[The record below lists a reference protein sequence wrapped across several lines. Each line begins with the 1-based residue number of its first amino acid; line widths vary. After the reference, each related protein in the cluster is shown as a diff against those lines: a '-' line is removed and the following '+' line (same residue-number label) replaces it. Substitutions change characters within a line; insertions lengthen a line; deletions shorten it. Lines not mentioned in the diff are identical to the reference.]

1 MVTGITQ
8 PTGLPSKRTLRAIL
22 LAGVATSLP
31 LFAMGAQAQEVTID
45 DDRTT
50 PVETATASNGNPA
63 DVTIDTDGS
72 ITLDNGGTAVTVN
85 SDNDFTLQG
94 DLVLGHVDDAIGVL
108 IEPGNTGDIIIG
120 GRILMERT
128 EAQED
133 ANADEEVTDYADD
146 RYGVLLQAGG
156 THTGD
161 ISFSSTGAIRLYGDN
176 SVGMDLAGGLDGNLS
191 IAGDFTVGGENAVG
205 LAIRDTVTGD
215 VTISS
220 SSISFVGGT
229 GATGYLIEG
238 DIEGRLLHAGSITV
252 TGYFD
257 STVDSEAD
265 PDNNNEEQAALQGGS
280 AIDLSGNVD
289 GGFLIQG
296 PVPVADRPTDY
307 TAPATASV
315 LVDGSAPALWIHG
328 GAVLGELDTSDFGA
342 GYGSWGFVNRGNIT
356 ARGLYSQVNSTGARI
371 EDATI
376 FGGVRNDGTI
386 RASSY
391 NGNATALHL
400 GNITL
405 DTLRNA
411 GTIQAVSNA
420 DDATLGTVNAT
431 ALLIDADAT
440 VPSLRNDLRIESAV
454 TADNGNAIGINDESG
469 TLTEIYNT
477 GGIFATVIDFA
488 DDDGEDP
495 TGEAIAIDVSANT
508 TGVTIRNTVSDTF
521 DEDTGNRANFGQVR
535 GNVLFGT
542 GNNSYLAESGVT
554 QGDIFFQG
562 GDDTASFSQSAHM
575 FGDIDFGMGAD
586 LFDLDDANFVGN
598 VEFGGGMDVMNI
610 LGGGFFSGDVTDS
623 DGMLDITVSGGS
635 TFYETG
641 AEDTSIS
648 NLFIGSAST
657 LGIGISENGAGA
669 TSFIVSDTATLE
681 DGATIQPVFIG
692 GAVETVTAEI
702 IIADILNVDPT
713 QLVIG
718 DAEGNT
724 PYLFNITFDTT
735 TDATAGTESLILNV
749 QRRTAQELGLQ
760 EGLAPAYVPT
770 LEALATDDNLGP
782 LVLNFTQEADFRD
795 ALSQLL
801 AGPLD
806 APLAYARAQNNSVT
820 SIVTQRLDLARNA
833 GAYPRTFWIQEETYF
848 LNRES
853 DDVSN
858 GFDGGGFSLAA
869 GVDAGLDNYVD
880 AVGLSL
886 SISSAKYDEKKG
898 GDFPF
903 ERLTYGFGAYAAF
916 STGPVQL
923 DTRAEYAITK
933 SESERNISIGSV
945 DRTAFGEWDGSQIA
959 ASARVRYSAEV
970 LGLTTEPF
978 VSADFVSIT
987 EDAYEETGGGNG
999 VNLAVEE
1006 RTYESLRAN
1015 VGLRVG
1021 KVFEMRPSIYD
1032 TGIPGTI
1039 HPQFTLA
1046 WSQELNDDPLT
1057 ADYRYLSGGD
1067 EFTLFTDPEE
1077 GAAIVGADVAY
1088 ENEYAKLH
1096 LGVSG
1101 TFGDTTEAL
1110 ILRAG
1115 VGLKW

>member
-1 MVTGITQ
+1 MVSGITQ
-8 PTGLPSKRTLRAIL
+8 PTGLSGKRSLRAIL
-22 LAGVATSLP
+22 LAGVATSL
-31 LFAMGAQAQEVTID
+31 FVAGAQAQVTVD

-50 PVETATASNGNPA
+50 PIETGTADNGSPA
-63 DVTIDTDGS
+63 DVTISSDGS

-85 SDNDFTLQG
+85 SDNDLTVQG
-94 DLVLGHVDDAIGVL
+94 DIVLGHVDDAIGVL
-108 IEPGNTGDIIIG
+108 IEPGNEGDIVIG
-120 GRILMERT
+120 GRILLERT
-128 EAQED
+128 QAQED
-133 ANADEEVTDYADD
+133 ANADEEVTDYADN
-146 RYGVLLQAGG
+146 RYGLLLQAGG

-161 ISFSSTGAIRLYGDN
+161 ISFNSTGAIRLYGDN
-176 SVGMDLAGGLDGNLS
+176 SVGMDLSGALDGDLA
-191 IAGDFTVGGENAVG
+191 IAGDFTVGGQNAVG

-215 VTISS
+215 VTINS
-220 SSISFVGGT
+220 SSISFVGGS
-229 GATGYLIEG
+229 GATGYLIDG

-257 STVDSEAD
+257 STPDSEND

-280 AIDLSGNVD
+280 AINLSGNVD

-296 PVPVADRPTDY
+296 PVPQADRPADY
-307 TAPATASV
+307 NAPATASV
-315 LVDGSAPALWIHG
+315 LVDGSAPALFIHG

-342 GYGSWGFVNRGNIT
+342 DYGSWGFVNRGNIT
-356 ARGLYSQVNSTGARI
+356 SRGLYSQVDATGARI

-376 FGGVRNDGTI
+376 FGGIRNDGTV

-391 NGNATALHL
+391 NGDATALHL

-420 DDATLGTVNAT
+420 DDATLGTVNAI
-431 ALLIDADAT
+431 ALKIDADAT
-440 VPSLRNDLRIESAV
+440 LPSLRNDLRIESAV
-454 TADNGNAIGINDESG
+454 TADDGNAIAIQDDSG
-469 TLTEIYNT
+469 TLTEIVNT
-477 GGIFATVIDFA
+477 GGIFANVIDFA
-488 DDDGEDP
+488 DEEGTPPDGD
-495 TGEAIAIDVSANT
+495 AIAIDVSANT
-508 TGVTIRNTVSDTF
+508 TGVTIRNTVSDSF
-521 DEDTGNRANFGQVR
+521 DEENGNRANFGQLR
-535 GNVLFGT
+535 GDVLFGT
-542 GNNSYLAESGVT
+542 GDNSYLADAGVT
-554 QGDIFFQG
+554 QGNLFFQG
-562 GDDTASFSQSAHM
+562 GDDTVSLSQSARM
-575 FGDIDFGMGAD
+575 FGEIQFGAGMDVFGV
-586 LFDLDDANFVGN
+586 DDANFIGN
-598 VEFGGGMDVMNI
+598 VDFGNGMDVMNI
-610 LGGGFFSGDVTDS
+610 LGGGFFSGDVTDA

-648 NLFIGSAST
+648 NLSIGSAST

-669 TSFIVSDTATLE
+669 TSFLVSDTATLE
-681 DGATIQPVFIG
+681 NGATIQPVFIG
-692 GAVETVTAEI
+692 GAVESISAEI

-718 DAEGNT
+718 DSEGNT

-735 TDATAGTESLILNV
+735 SDATAGTESLVLNV

-770 LEALATDDNLGP
+770 LEALATDDDLGP

-820 SIVTQRLDLARNA
+820 SIITQRLDLARNA

-848 LNRES
+848 LNRDS
-853 DDVSN
+853 DAVSN

-880 AVGLSL
+880 AVGVSVSL
-886 SISSAKYDEKKG
+886 SSAKYDEQKG

-903 ERLTYGFGAYAAF
+903 ERLTYGVGAYAAF
-916 STGPVQL
+916 STGPVQF

-933 SESERNISIGSV
+933 SESERNIAIGSV

-959 ASARVRYSAEV
+959 ASARVRYSTEL

-978 VSADFVSIT
+978 VSADFLSIT

-999 VNLAVEE
+999 VNLAVDE

-1021 KVFEMRPSIYD
+1021 KVFQMQPSIYD

-1039 HPQFTLA
+1039 HPQLTLA
-1046 WSQELNDDPLT
+1046 WSQELNDDPLE

-1067 EFTLFTDPEE
+1067 EFTLFADPED
-1077 GAAIVGADVAY
+1077 GAAIVGADIAY

-1101 TFGDTTEAL
+1101 TVGDTTEAL

>member
-8 PTGLPSKRTLRAIL
+8 PTGLTGKRALRAIL
-22 LAGVATSLP
+22 LAGVATSL
-31 LFAMGAQAQEVTID
+31 FVAGAQAQVTVD

-50 PVETATASNGNPA
+50 PIATATASGGNPA
-63 DVTIDTDGS
+63 DVTISTDGS
-72 ITLDNGGTAVTVN
+72 ITLDDGGTAVTVN
-85 SDNDFTLQG
+85 SDNDLTMLG

-108 IEPGNTGDIIIG
+108 IEPGNEGDIIIG
-120 GRILMERT
+120 GNILMERT
-128 EAQED
+128 EAQQE
-133 ANADEEVTDYADD
+133 ANADEDVTDYADN
-146 RYGVLLQAGG
+146 RYGLLLQAGG

-161 ISFSSTGAIRLYGDN
+161 ISFSSSGAIRLYGDN
-176 SVGMDLAGGLDGNLS
+176 SVGIDLSGALDGDLA
-191 IAGDFTVGGENAVG
+191 IAGDFTVGGVNAVG

-215 VTISS
+215 VTINS
-220 SSISFVGGT
+220 SSISFVGGS
-229 GATGYLIEG
+229 GATGYLIDG

-257 STVDSEAD
+257 STVDAEDD
-265 PDNNNEEQAALQGGS
+265 PDNNNDEQAALQSGS
-280 AIDLSGNVD
+280 AIDLSGDVD

-296 PVPVADRPTDY
+296 PVPVSDQPADY
-307 TAPATASV
+307 SAPATASV
-315 LVDGSAPALWIHG
+315 LVDGSAPALFIHG

-342 GYGSWGFVNRGNIT
+342 DYGAWGFVNRGNIT
-356 ARGLYSQVNSTGARI
+356 ARGLYSQVDATGARI
-371 EDATI
+371 EEATI
-376 FGGVRNDGTI
+376 FGGIRNDGTV

-391 NGNATALHL
+391 NGDATALHL

-411 GTIQAVSNA
+411 GSIQAVSNA
-420 DDATLGTVNAT
+420 DDASLGTVNAT

-440 VPSLRNDLRIESAV
+440 LPSLRNDLRIEAVV
-454 TADNGNAIGINDESG
+454 TADNGNAIAIKDESG
-469 TLTEIYNT
+469 TLTEIVNS
-477 GGIFATVIDFA
+477 GGIFANVVDFA
-488 DDDGEDP
+488 DDEGEEP
-495 TGEAIAIDVSANT
+495 TGDAIAIDVSANT
-508 TGVTIRNTVSDTF
+508 SGVTIRNTVSDSF
-521 DEDTGNRANFGQVR
+521 DDENGNRANFGQVR
-535 GNVLFGT
+535 GDILFGS
-542 GNNSYLAESGVT
+542 GDNSYLADAGVT

-562 GDDTASFSQSAHM
+562 GNDTVSLSQTARM

-586 LFDLDDANFVGN
+586 IFTLDNANFIGN
-598 VEFGGGMDVMNI
+598 AEFGGGMDVLNI
-610 LGGGFFSGDVTDS
+610 LGGGFFSGDITDS

-641 AEDTSIS
+641 GEDTTIS

-657 LGIGISENGAGA
+657 LGIGISENGTGA
-669 TSFIVSDTATLE
+669 TSFLVSDTATFE
-681 DGATIQPVFIG
+681 NGATIQPVFIG
-692 GAVETVTAEI
+692 GAVETISAEI
-702 IIADILNVDPT
+702 VIANILNVDPT

-718 DAEGNT
+718 DSEGNT

-749 QRRTAQELGLQ
+749 QRRTAEELGLQ

-770 LEALATDDNLGP
+770 LEALATDDDLGP

-820 SIVTQRLDLARNA
+820 SIITQRLDLARNA
-833 GAYPRTFWIQEETYF
+833 GAYPRTFWIQEEIYF
-848 LNRES
+848 LNRGS
-853 DDVSN
+853 DEVSN

-880 AVGLSL
+880 AVGLSVSL
-886 SISSAKYDEKKG
+886 SSAKYDEKKG

-903 ERLTYGFGAYAAF
+903 ERLTYGVGAYAAF
-916 STGPVQL
+916 SAGPIQL
-923 DTRAEYAITK
+923 DTRAEYAVSD
-933 SESERNISIGSV
+933 SESERNISIGDV
-945 DRTAFGEWDGSQIA
+945 DRTAFGEWEGSQIA
-959 ASARVRYSAEV
+959 ASARVRYSAEM
-970 LGLTTEPF
+970 LGITTEPF
-978 VSADFVSIT
+978 VSADFISIT

-999 VNLAVEE
+999 VDLAVDE
-1006 RTYESLRAN
+1006 RTHESLRAN

-1021 KVFEMRPSIYD
+1021 KVFQMQPSIYD

-1039 HPQFTLA
+1039 HPQLTVA
-1046 WSQELNDDPLT
+1046 WSQELNDDPLE
-1057 ADYRYLSGGD
+1057 ADYQYLSGGD

-1101 TFGDTTEAL
+1101 TIGETTEAV